1 MESKVVRSL
10 PKQQV
15 NFWQH
20 IEVQN
25 QRGVNMNIA
34 ESLQYMLSQDAII
47 VQQATELVNVI
58 IGVDTSNKYDVFS
71 PEGHKLGSVAEVS
84 GGAGGFIL
92 RQILNNARSCNLQIF
107 DPQGQQIGLF
117 RKPLRFIFT
126 EMSAEADAMEIGR
139 AKRTSWIGRNYII
152 SVGSGESLFTINSS
166 LFQWRRIKFDV
177 MRNGVLVASIRKKFE
192 GYLRM
197 AFTQADNFSIEFID
211 KSLTL
216 EERYTLF
223 ATLFLIDFDVFEQK

>member
-25 QRGVNMNIA
+25 QRGVNMNIS

-84 GGAGGFIL
+84 GGAGGFL
-92 RQILNNARSCNLQIF
+92 
-107 DPQGQQIGLF
+107 
-117 RKPLRFIFT
+117 
-126 EMSAEADAMEIGR
+126 
-139 AKRTSWIGRNYII
+139 
-152 SVGSGESLFTINSS
+152 SLIH
-166 LFQWRRIKFDV
+166 I
-177 MRNGVLVASIRKKFE
+177 
-192 GYLRM
+192 
-197 AFTQADNFSIEFID
+197 
-211 KSLTL
+211 
-216 EERYTLF
+216 
-223 ATLFLIDFDVFEQK
+223 